1 MKRSA
6 RQFFIFLLI
15 LNAVFVIGILAVFT
29 LASGMVEKKSQKIA
43 QLKAD
48 TETNDQA
55 IANYKVLSAT
65 IKANEDLQNTLDKVL
80 PADKYQS
87 EAFADLDKFSKNT
100 GMPVQQISFNT
111 GTNKGTG
118 KTLTS
123 PTGIKGVSAI
133 SVILHCNNAH
143 YDSLL
148 SFLKQIENTQRR
160 MQVTS
165 IAITPNST
173 TPNLLDRVDLSI
185 DIYIKSGS

>member
-1 MKRSA
+1 MKTRA
-6 RQFFIFLLI
+6 HKVFIFLI
-15 LNAVFVIGILAVFT
+15 VLNVIFALGILGVFT
-29 LASGMVEKKSQKIA
+29 LASGVAAKKSQKIA

-55 IANYKVLSAT
+55 IANYKVLQAT
-65 IKANEDLQNTLDKVL
+65 LNANKDLQTTLDKVL
-80 PADKYQS
+80 PANKDQS
-87 EAFADLDKFSKNT
+87 EAFSDLDKFSKST

-111 GTNKGTG
+111 GTNKGNG

-123 PTGIKGVSAI
+123 PSGISGVSAI

-148 SFLKQIENTQRR
+148 NFLRQIETTQRR
-160 MQVTS
+160 MQVNS

-173 TPNLLDRVDLSI
+173 TPTTYDFRSCGCARR
-185 DIYIKSGS
+185 KRR